1 MNEKSRKKT
10 RSIARRINLSQVA
23 GLFAAFLVVD
33 ILVLWIY
40 ARQAV
45 DFHAWGVHIEPAVF
59 LNALY
64 QFRWL
69 YVVEGVLLLW
79 DLLFGTIG
87 IRKKLRPLDEMADAA
102 NRLSRAGLDE
112 AQFHD
117 LESAIEK
124 ISPTRED
131 AMLHTGNQDLVGLE
145 KAVNN
150 LLSRMRE
157 SYRQQARFV
166 SDASHELRTPI
177 AVIQG
182 YANML
187 DRWGKEDEK
196 ILNESIEAIK
206 TESDHMKKLV
216 EQLLFLARGDSG
228 KTQLKME
235 KADLSA
241 LMREVKEES
250 AMIDEKHTY
259 TLIDSEGVFAAGD
272 MAMLKQTAR
281 ILVENAAKYTPE
293 GEEIKLKAGVKEG
306 NVAFFTVQDSGIG
319 MAQEDIPHVFERF
332 YRADSSRTRETGGTG
347 LGLAIAKWIVDKHGG
362 WFEVLSRE
370 ELGTRITV
378 CLPQPAPPKTG
389 LKSDVRKIKI

>member
-45 DFHAWGVHIEPAVF
+45 DFHAWGVNIEPEVF

-69 YVVEGVLLLW
+69 YVVEGALLLW

-293 GEEIKLKAGVKEG
+293 GEEIKLRAGVKEG